1 MKKFKQSDFDLIEI
15 KFEYNNQIVTIK
27 AEPYR
32 TINYILEKA
41 KIKMNKII
49 QIPNNIN
56 FFFFLKELNFKN
68 NEKIGNIFNHREKVR
83 IKMKLPLVEKKLIEP
98 KKNFNLGIANKNNI
112 INKKNNTYLLNTKKS
127 LFPKNNNNN
136 NEIKLPLINKSILK
150 VKEEK
155 SPEKEIENKKENI
168 CNCGRLDIS
177 EYCRTCMKFICI
189 KCKTELKHKNHLTL
203 HLNVLNLKENIKNY
217 GKILQD
223 EIQKKIEVNRNI
235 FSKSEVMDEIT
246 ILNRKQQ
253 IHLKYIEAIQNY
265 QNIISQINSKLDS
278 ENQERASLIINAYNE
293 YSKNIMKQLNNIE
306 QKLEKDFI
314 NSNKKLTF
322 NDLRSFFDEIN
333 SKEESL
339 NFFGKDI
346 VKYHLKGEINTKM
359 ESSLNKIDIMLKEMC
374 DEDSP
379 FNLDHKFVEEI
390 KKLDVIKINNLDNKE
405 NNNNDNPIETKNLDD

>member
-1 MKKFKQSDFDLIEI
+1 
-15 KFEYNNQIVTIK
+15 
-27 AEPYR
+27 
-32 TINYILEKA
+32 
-41 KIKMNKII
+41 
-49 QIPNNIN
+49 
-56 FFFFLKELNFKN
+56 
-68 NEKIGNIFNHREKVR
+68 
-83 IKMKLPLVEKKLIEP
+83 
-98 KKNFNLGIANKNNI
+98 
-112 INKKNNTYLLNTKKS
+112 
-127 LFPKNNNNN
+127 
-136 NEIKLPLINKSILK
+136 
-150 VKEEK
+150 
-155 SPEKEIENKKENI
+155 
-168 CNCGRLDIS
+168 
-177 EYCRTCMKFICI
+177 MKFICI

>member
-1 MKKFKQSDFDLIEI
+1 
-15 KFEYNNQIVTIK
+15 
-27 AEPYR
+27 
-32 TINYILEKA
+32 
-41 KIKMNKII
+41 
-49 QIPNNIN
+49 
-56 FFFFLKELNFKN
+56 
-68 NEKIGNIFNHREKVR
+68 
-83 IKMKLPLVEKKLIEP
+83 MKL
-98 KKNFNLGIANKNNI
+98 
-112 INKKNNTYLLNTKKS
+112 
-127 LFPKNNNNN
+127 
-136 NEIKLPLINKSILK
+136 
-150 VKEEK
+150 
-155 SPEKEIENKKENI
+155 
-168 CNCGRLDIS
+168 
-177 EYCRTCMKFICI
+177 
-189 KCKTELKHKNHLTL
+189 
-203 HLNVLNLKENIKNY
+203 
-217 GKILQD
+217 
-223 EIQKKIEVNRNI
+223 
-235 FSKSEVMDEIT
+235 
-246 ILNRKQQ
+246 LNRKQQ

-379 FNLDHKFVEEI
+379 FNLDHKFAEEI

>member
-56 FFFFLKELNFKN
+56 FFFLGKELNFKN

-83 IKMKLPLVEKKLIEP
+83 IKMKLPSVEKKLIEP
-98 KKNFNLGIANKNNI
+98 KKNLGIANRNNIINKKNNTYLLNTKKLIIPKKNFILGIANKNNI

-177 EYCRTCMKFICI
+177 EYCRTCMKFICR

-346 VKYHLKGEINTKM
+346 VKYHLKG
-359 ESSLNKIDIMLKEMC
+359 
-374 DEDSP
+374 
-379 FNLDHKFVEEI
+379 
-390 KKLDVIKINNLDNKE
+390 
-405 NNNNDNPIETKNLDD
+405 

>member
-1 MKKFKQSDFDLIEI
+1 MKYKK
-15 KFEYNNQIVTIK
+15 
-27 AEPYR
+27 
-32 TINYILEKA
+32 
-41 KIKMNKII
+41 
-49 QIPNNIN
+49 
-56 FFFFLKELNFKN
+56 
-68 NEKIGNIFNHREKVR
+68 
-83 IKMKLPLVEKKLIEP
+83 KLKLIE
-98 KKNFNLGIANKNNI
+98 
-112 INKKNNTYLLNTKKS
+112 
-127 LFPKNNNNN
+127 
-136 NEIKLPLINKSILK
+136 
-150 VKEEK
+150 
-155 SPEKEIENKKENI
+155 
-168 CNCGRLDIS
+168 
-177 EYCRTCMKFICI
+177 
-189 KCKTELKHKNHLTL
+189 
-203 HLNVLNLKENIKNY
+203 
-217 GKILQD
+217 
-223 EIQKKIEVNRNI
+223 I

-405 NNNNDNPIETKNLDD
+405 NNNNENPIETKNLDD